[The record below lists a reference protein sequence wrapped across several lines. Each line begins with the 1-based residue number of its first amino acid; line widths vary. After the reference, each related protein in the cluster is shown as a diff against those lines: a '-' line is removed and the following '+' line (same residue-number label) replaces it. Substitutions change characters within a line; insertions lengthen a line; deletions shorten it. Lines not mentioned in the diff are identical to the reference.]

1 MAYTLVFVPTLVSY
15 IGFRSCLSLIR
26 LAAAFQKV
34 LGFISPTTVVAI
46 PEFNKFLVHY
56 EMALYSYPLD
66 LVVRVS
72 QGLCTAKTLEDSV
85 ERLAQKDGNVLF
97 FRAGRI
103 ANRTLGKTPSQVL
116 SVFVSHPKQVVYA
129 TKTFLHVTLHVLEL
143 LIRSDENTQSSTDRR
158 SSYRPFG
165 SVRLHSS
172 AEI

>member
-1 MAYTLVFVPTLVSY
+1 MVYTLVFVPTLVSY
-15 IGFRSCLSLIR
+15 IEFRFSLSLIR

-34 LGFISPTTVVAI
+34 LGFISRTAVIAI

-72 QGLCTAKTLEDSV
+72 QRLSTVKTLEDSV

-103 ANRTLGKTPSQVL
+103 AHRTLGKTPSQILKCSRSSSQRSCLRNEDILARHVAYTRINSTGWKHSIL
-116 SVFVSHPKQVVYA
+116 SGSQVVVPA
-129 TKTFLHVTLHVLEL
+129 FWFCP
-143 LIRSDENTQSSTDRR
+143 S
-158 SSYRPFG
+158 
-165 SVRLHSS
+165 
-172 AEI
+172 